1 MKRRLVLTLSSRW
14 NRSMAT
20 HAVMGRKLDDE
31 RWVLPQ
37 EGFRRCF
44 RLLQVLTDCLPAS
57 VVVC

>member
-1 MKRRLVLTLSSRW
+1 
-14 NRSMAT
+14 MAT

-31 RWVLPQ
+31 RGVLPL

-44 RLLQVLTDCLPAS
+44 RHLQVLADCLPAS